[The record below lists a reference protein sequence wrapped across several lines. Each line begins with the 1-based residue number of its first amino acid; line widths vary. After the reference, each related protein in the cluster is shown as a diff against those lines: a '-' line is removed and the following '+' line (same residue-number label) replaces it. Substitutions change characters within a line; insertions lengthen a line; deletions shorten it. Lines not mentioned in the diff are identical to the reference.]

1 MKFPGT
7 PLRTA
12 KIGFVFAVFAALYVA
27 RMVAHAETTPIV
39 AKISAHPALWTVHSK
54 TATAYLLGSVH
65 VLPPNIDWHTP
76 ELTAAIASA
85 DTFVFEAPM
94 DSSGQTDSQDFIRE
108 HGTLPPEVALPSLL
122 DAQTLKDY
130 RRVLALTHVA
140 PESLDHTRPWLA
152 AVILEVALVRAQ
164 NYSPDSGVDRQIFA
178 LARSEGKSVQYFET
192 VGQQFSL
199 LMPENPQQELTEFDT
214 DLKQLQTES
223 NELGPLVDA
232 WAHGDAAEVA
242 RLVNTDLEGDP
253 AARKALLDDRNEAWM
268 KQLKAMLGQPHTYF
282 ITVGAGHLAG
292 RHGVPAL
299 LREAGYSVDGP

>member
-1 MKFPGT
+1 MRFPG
-7 PLRTA
+7 PSSRIAGLQRLVA
-12 KIGFVFAVFAALYVA
+12 LLAVLFVSHTLARAEPPPVVA
-27 RMVAHAETTPIV
+27 R
-39 AKISAHPALWTVHSK
+39 ISAHPAFWVVHTR

-65 VLPPNIDWHTP
+65 VLPPNIEWRTP
-76 ELTAAIASA
+76 ELAAAIASA

-94 DSSGQTDSQDFIRE
+94 DDSGQTDSQDFIRE

-130 RRVLALTHVA
+130 RKILALTHVP

-178 LARSEGKSVQYFET
+178 LAKSEGKPVQYLET
-192 VGQQFSL
+192 VSQQFSL
-199 LMPENPQQELTEFDT
+199 LMPENPQLELTEFGT
-214 DLKQLQTES
+214 DLKQLQTEA

-232 WAHGDAAEVA
+232 WSHGDAAEVA
-242 RLVNTDLEGDP
+242 RLVNTDLDSDP
-253 AARKALLDDRNEAWM
+253 AARKSLLDDRNAAWI
-268 KQLKAMLGQPHTYF
+268 KQLKHMLAQPHIYF

-292 RHGVPAL
+292 QHGVPSL